1 MGIEYAD
8 SSNSEDDEQGSK
20 KSAQNEVNPNRKPTR
35 AANNQTIQLLIEI
48 IDSLKACPEAESFI
62 MGQHNESHP
71 TDSESQDSKSTPK
84 NFAELSSK
92 AAQNLYTTPHSLVDG
107 IAGMFK
113 RLHDQYAE
121 NSNENMML
129 ISLENK
135 FSDLMAAR
143 GLSFFLE

>member
-1 MGIEYAD
+1 M
-8 SSNSEDDEQGSK
+8 
-20 KSAQNEVNPNRKPTR
+20 
-35 AANNQTIQLLIEI
+35 
-48 IDSLKACPEAESFI
+48 
-62 MGQHNESHP
+62 
-71 TDSESQDSKSTPK
+71 PK

-92 AAQNLYTTPHSLVDG
+92 AAQNLYLTPHSLVDG